1 MKILVVSGSFY
12 PENSPRSFRTTELVK
27 EFSRLGHEVTVY
39 VPEYEC
45 DYSDFLK
52 SYSNVK
58 LHQMN
63 CVNEKR
69 TFIISERISYLWFRF
84 KNLFFESPY
93 LPYYFKLKKVLE
105 NECGYDMLVSVAVP
119 HPIHW
124 GIGRIYKKRKLAETW
139 AADCGDPFM
148 LAPTFNIPKM
158 FYFKWFEKLWC
169 RKCDYIVVPTDTS
182 YKGYYPEFRD
192 KIWVIPQGFDFDAVA
207 IPKYKKNNVPTFAYA
222 GSFIKGWRDPR
233 PLLEFLCTVK
243 APFKF
248 IMYNK
253 GGEALVASYKEKLG
267 DKLEILAPIP
277 RNELL
282 PKLAQMDFLINI
294 GNGTNVQTP
303 SKLIDYTLAKRPI
316 LTIETNDIKEN
327 VLKEFL
333 EGNYEHK
340 DADIDIS
347 RYDIHNV
354 ARQFINLCK

>member
-27 EFSRLGHEVTVY
+27 EFSRLGHEVVVY

-69 TFIISERISYLWFRF
+69 TFIISEKISYLWFRF

-105 NECGYDMLVSVAVP
+105 NECGYDLLVSVAVP

-124 GIGRIYKKRKLAETW
+124 GIGRIYKKRKIAETW

-148 LAPTFNIPKM
+148 LCASVSMGKM

-169 RKCDYIVVPTDTS
+169 RKCDYITIPTA
-182 YKGYYPEFRD
+182 KAVNGYYPEFRE
-192 KIWVIPQGFDFDAVA
+192 KIRVIPQAFNFDEIVLDEYVHN
-207 IPKYKKNNVPTFAYA
+207 PVPTFAYF
-222 GSFIKGWRDPR
+222 GRFVKGNTDPR
-233 PLLEFLCTVK
+233 PLLDYLLSTGKDFR
-243 APFKF
+243 F
-248 IMYNK
+248 IVFSKQKELFSEYYDIC
-253 GGEALVASYKEKLG
+253 GEKLILR
-267 DKLEILAPIP
+267 DFLPRLEAI
-277 RNELL
+277 REMS
-282 PKLAQMDFLINI
+282 KMDFLLYLPYKDDS
-294 GNGTNVQTP
+294 QKP
-303 SKLIDYTLAKRPI
+303 SKLIDYTLSGRPI
-316 LTIETNDIKEN
+316 LTVYPYNIDTSTID
-327 VLKEFL
+327 EFL
-333 EGNYEHK
+333 NGNYSNQTHI
-340 DADIDIS
+340 DDIENYNIK
-347 RYDIHNV
+347 NV
-354 ARQFINLCK
+354 AQQFINLC